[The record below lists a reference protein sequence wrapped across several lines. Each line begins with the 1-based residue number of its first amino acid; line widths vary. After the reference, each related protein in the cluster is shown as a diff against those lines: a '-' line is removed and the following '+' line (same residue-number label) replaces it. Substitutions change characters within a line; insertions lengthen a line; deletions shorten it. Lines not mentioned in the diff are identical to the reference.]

1 MEILMASP
9 PLPIS
14 IFFDLIL
21 KYLNKIKNNHDIV
34 KYHDY
39 FGK

>member
-1 MEILMASP
+1 MASP

-21 KYLNKIKNNHDIV
+21 KYFDKIKNNHDIV
-34 KYHDY
+34 KNPDY
-39 FGK
+39 LGKK